1 MIMRL
6 EDCQPLFLSLQP
18 IFAMMSTSNFFSLSR
33 FYIFML
39 LFAVASGSKI
49 YAQAADKSDPS
60 PLKFPVPKGIS
71 NQLFYL
77 QRDPNINTIICEL
90 NTDDNGVVDRKE
102 PILVYWLRYADKSE
116 KQDLSYI
123 QRKFAYGIQTKELAK
138 DQYELRFVSHK
149 KLPMY
154 LQRGEDKKFHVF
166 VTVNQKRIQ
175 IERIF
180 VRIEG
185 GSFWLPNV
193 KYVEIKGQDT
203 KTDAVITE
211 RIKV

>member
-1 MIMRL
+1 MTNL
-6 EDCQPLFLSLQP
+6 NSLSLNRILVI
-18 IFAMMSTSNFFSLSR
+18 IF
-33 FYIFML
+33 
-39 LFAVASGSKI
+39 LFIAFLNVQAT
-49 YAQAADKSDPS
+49 AQTTDKSDPS

-77 QRDPNINTIICEL
+77 QRDPNTNTIICEL
-90 NTDDNGVVDRKE
+90 NADKNGVVDRDE
-102 PILVYWLRYADKSE
+102 PILVYWIRYADKSD

-138 DQYELRFVSHK
+138 DQFELRFVSHK
-149 KLPMY
+149 KLPLY
-154 LQRGEDKKFHVF
+154 LQRGEDKKFHVY
-166 VTVNQKRIQ
+166 VTVNQKKVQ
-175 IERIF
+175 VERIF

-193 KYVEIKGQDT
+193 KYVEIKGIN
-203 KTDAVITE
+203 TDNDAPVNE